1 MKAKPI
7 SLAAVRLND
16 RLWQNRFRLIKDQVV
31 PYQWDALNDRI
42 PGVPPS
48 HSIENFRIAAGESTG
63 EFFGRVFQDSDVA
76 KWLEA
81 VSYVL
86 AAEPDPELEKIADE
100 VIDLIAKAQQD
111 DGYLNTYFTVAEPDR
126 RWTNLRDWHELYC
139 AGHMMEAAVAYYEA
153 TGKRK
158 LLEVMC
164 RFADHIDRTFGH
176 KPDQMRGYPGHPEI
190 ELALVRLYNAT
201 GNERYLELSKYFI
214 DERGQEPHWYEIEQE
229 KRGAGPRPYLPD
241 LGPAYSQ
248 AHLPIR
254 EQQTA
259 EGHAVR
265 ALYLFSGVTD
275 VATETNDNELLDV
288 CKRLWENVTHQRM
301 YITGAVGSDHYGE
314 RFSLDYD
321 LPNDRAYTETCA
333 SIALVFWAHRMLHT
347 DIDAEYADVLERAL
361 YNGVLSGISLDG
373 KSFFYVNPLEVWP
386 EACKVRDDLRHV
398 KTVRQG
404 WFSCACCP
412 PNVARLIASLGQYM
426 YSHSADTAYIH
437 LYAANEANLDLGG
450 RKLRLAQETDYPWQ
464 ETVSVTVQ
472 PDQAGE
478 FTIALRIPG
487 WCKKTHLAVNGKPA
501 DLASITAKGYA
512 YVSRMWEPGDEIQLT
527 LAMPIQRIRANP
539 QVRENAGRVAL
550 QRGPIVYCLEEVDNG
565 ANLSSMILPPSAELT
580 AQWQPELLSGVM
592 VIKGKAQRI
601 DESTW
606 ENTLYCP
613 VEVPP
618 GTRTVEITAIPYS
631 TWCNRLPG
639 EMLVWIRET

>member
-7 SLAAVRLND
+7 SLTAVNLKD
-16 RLWQNRFRLIKDQVV
+16 KLWKNRFRLVKDEVI
-31 PYQWDALNDRI
+31 PYQWAALNDRI

-48 HSIENFRIAAGESTG
+48 HAIENFRIAAGESEG
-63 EFFGRVFQDSDVA
+63 EFFGRIFQDSDVA

-86 AAEPDPELEKIADE
+86 ATEPNSKLEQIADD
-100 VIDLIAKAQQD
+100 VIDLIAKAQQE
-111 DGYLNTYFTVAEPDR
+111 DGYLNTYFTAAEPDK
-126 RWTNLRDWHELYC
+126 RWANLRDWHELYC
-139 AGHMMEAAVAYYEA
+139 AGHMMEAAVAYFEA

-164 RFADHIDRTFGH
+164 RFADYIADIFGPEPE
-176 KPDQMRGYPGHPEI
+176 KMQGYPGHPEI
-190 ELALVRLYNAT
+190 ELALVRLYHAT
-201 GNERYLELSKYFI
+201 GQERYLQLSKYFV
-214 DERGQEPHWYEIEQE
+214 DQRGQQPHWYELEAA
-229 KRGAGPRPYLPD
+229 KREDSRQYLRD

-254 EQQTA
+254 QQETA

-275 VATETNDNELLDV
+275 VAVETDDHALLEV
-288 CKRLWENVTHQRM
+288 CRKLWENVTQHRM

-314 RFSLDYD
+314 RFSFDYD

-347 DIDAEYADVLERAL
+347 ELDAKYADIMERAL

-386 EACKVRDDLRHV
+386 EACAVRDDLRHV

-412 PNVARLIASLGQYM
+412 PNVARLVASIGQYI
-426 YSHSADTAYIH
+426 YSQASDAAYVH
-437 LYAANEANLDLGG
+437 LYVTSEGELELDGAKV
-450 RKLRLAQETDYPWQ
+450 KLIQETDYPWQ
-464 ETVSVTVQ
+464 EIVDLTVQ
-472 PDQAGE
+472 PDKVSE
-478 FTIALRIPG
+478 FTLALRIPG
-487 WCKKTHLAVNGKPA
+487 WCQGALVSVNGESI
-501 DLASITAKGYA
+501 DLAPLTQKGYA
-512 YVSRMWEPGDEIQLT
+512 YIRRRWQPGDRIQLT
-527 LAMPIQRIRANP
+527 LPMPIQRIRATP

-565 ANLSSMILPPSAELT
+565 PNLSDIILPWEAKLT
-580 AQWQPELLSGVM
+580 CVWKPELLSGVM
-592 VIKGKAQRI
+592 TVQGKALRV
-601 DESTW
+601 DGAEW
-606 ENTLYCP
+606 ENCLYHAASAP
-613 VEVPP
+613 LKTE
-618 GTRTVEITAIPYS
+618 EIDLTAIPYS
-631 TWCNRLPG
+631 TWCNREPG
-639 EMLVWIRET
+639 EMLVWIREG